1 MWMEL
6 FTEDKQEDLNMAIS
20 SQNTKL
26 MIGTKTY
33 DIKDFPAILGERS
46 ALETTTLS
54 DDAQTYI
61 QGIRQQSESFP
72 FLANYD
78 ATVYSEINALT
89 SEQSCT
95 LTFSDGSKFTWSG
108 YVSVSI
114 NEGSVDSVL
123 EMTISI
129 VPSTVPVW
137 AKGTTTTG

>member
-26 MIGTKTY
+26 MIGTETY
-33 DIKDFPAILGERS
+33 DIKDFPVILGERS

-61 QGIRQQSESFP
+61 QGIRQQSETFP

-78 ATVYSEINALT
+78 ATVYAEIN
-89 SEQSCT
+89 T
-95 LTFSDGSKFTWSG
+95 LTDEQECLPAPFAFSNQELLPHQSG
-108 YVSVSI
+108 RSRPPDLHPPW
-114 NEGSVDSVL
+114 EGC
-123 EMTISI
+123 
-129 VPSTVPVW
+129 
-137 AKGTTTTG
+137 